1 MRFSFSRT
9 GGPMCPAHW
18 RVLGLLAG
26 TVAIAGLATYSQVQ
40 AETDP
45 NNGASDTVMLVF
57 DASGSMRSRMGDET
71 RLDVARS
78 VVKDAVQR
86 WRERGLK
93 TGLVAYGHRDRN
105 SCSDIQTLVPAGRAN
120 SRTFNRV
127 IDTIDA
133 KGRTPLGESLRRAAE
148 DLNYRDEKATI
159 VVISDGR
166 ENCRADPCSIARSLK
181 RSGAKFVAHVI
192 GFAVNAKD
200 EDGLRCVAEE
210 TGGQYVSA
218 GNADSLD
225 GALMRVA
232 RTVRPRSHNYADT
245 AELLLPKL
253 KPGTYRLVIRET
265 GEAGSFTATSD
276 LRREPKR
283 VRKKRRRIAML
294 DAPEKVVAR
303 KSFKAGWSGPNI
315 SGDRI
320 ELLAR
325 GDGACG
331 KPIQGVS
338 VREYDT
344 NQDGQFIFLAP
355 MRSGNY
361 ELVYCSAKRGRVLAR
376 QPIQVVASARDLKS
390 RPRQADATS
399 LWSVEREPDVQTRR
413 SVQLNSDFDKPLK
426 RRPVFDD
433 EEDEL
438 EAADDRD
445 DRPTFAED
453 DDNEP
458 AERRRQPRFD
468 DENDLGDDADES
480 DIVDIAPR
488 DRPRFDDDELPA
500 KSAERSDDQR
510 VTNENLDDE
519 LLGLEPSGKAK
530 RRTFAEDDRDDE
542 VETFSQPTRSARKPL
557 FNDEDDE
564 AEPARKPRFDEDEE
578 DGSSRTANRP
588 VFEDDEDNDDVQ
600 PRKGTVKALPEE
612 DELRFDDEPED
623 TRRAALPDDLDEP
636 GDDDAEAQDS
646 DDDLDEVVDRE
657 DDFTTDDVGVA
668 QAIARNKARYG
679 DDGEDYFTIRGR
691 YKWYKPI
698 TRQDSR
704 QAGRSGETDAR
715 DERET
720 RQNSGLDDRRESEEE
735 SQGRVIELG
744 SGDDFEIGLPR
755 RDQAKRTQRRNTR
768 VAALPREQDLDDFGA
783 EGSLES
789 DREFY
794 GPPTREELAR
804 LNRRFEDT
812 AGDGD
817 DFDSFTSSSTRRT
830 DTKTETAMISRTSRA
845 QVTPQFDRIQPVKA
859 GYAFAA
865 GWTGN
870 MKGNGWVAVSRENAR
885 IGDYISLR
893 SADDKGEVK
902 LRAPSKPGRYELRF
916 LSRDRRVV
924 LARQSFEVETAPV
937 RLVALGF
944 VDPSDRLNVWW
955 AGPGDGS
962 DVLTLARVGAGDTR
976 YLSKQSVGKG
986 NPLTITAP
994 SEPGTYEMRY
1004 VNGTD

>member
-1 MRFSFSRT
+1 
-9 GGPMCPAHW
+9 
-18 RVLGLLAG
+18 
-26 TVAIAGLATYSQVQ
+26 
-40 AETDP
+40 
-45 NNGASDTVMLVF
+45 
-57 DASGSMRSRMGDET
+57 
-71 RLDVARS
+71 
-78 VVKDAVQR
+78 
-86 WRERGLK
+86 

-148 DLNYRDEKATI
+148 DLNYRDQKATV

-232 RTVRPRSHNYADT
+232 RTVRPRSRKYEGT

-325 GDGACG
+325 GEAACE

-344 NQDGQFIFLAP
+344 NQDGQFTFLAP
-355 MRSGNY
+355 MRSGRY

-376 QPIQVVASARDLKS
+376 QAIQVVATARDLRS
-390 RPRQADATS
+390 RRRKADAAS
-399 LWSVEREPDVQTRR
+399 LWGALAEPEVRTRR
-413 SVQLNSDFDKPLK
+413 SVQLNSDVDKPLK

-438 EAADDRD
+438 DLADDRD
-445 DRPTFAED
+445 DRPAFTED

-458 AERRRQPRFD
+458 AERRRRPRFD
-468 DENDLGDDADES
+468 DEKDLNEESDES

-488 DRPRFDDDELPA
+488 DRPRFDDDELAA
-500 KSAERSDDQR
+500 KSAERSRGQLFADEDSDD
-510 VTNENLDDE
+510 DA
-519 LLGLEPSGKAK
+519 LEREPARKAK
-530 RRTFAEDDRDDE
+530 PRTFAEDGDDLDD
-542 VETFSQPTRSARKPL
+542 VELFREPTRSARKPS
-557 FNDEDDE
+557 FGEDDDE
-564 AEPARKPRFDEDEE
+564 AEPARKPRQRDRKPQFGEDDED
-578 DGSSRTANRP
+578 DAVRTANRP
-588 VFEDDEDNDDVQ
+588 VFEDDDIDQ
-600 PRKGTVKALPEE
+600 PRKRTRRNATVKALPDEDDLRFE
-612 DELRFDDEPED
+612 DEPDD
-623 TRRAALPDDLDEP
+623 TRRAVLPDDLDDP
-636 GDDDAEAQDS
+636 NDDDGAQDS
-646 DDDLDEVVDRE
+646 EDDLDEVVERD

-704 QAGRSGETDAR
+704 QAGRSSETDDR
-715 DERET
+715 DQRET
-720 RQNSGLDDRRESEEE
+720 RKNSRLDDFRDSDDNRDSKEE
-735 SQGRVIELG
+735 SRGSVIELG
-744 SGDDFEIGLPR
+744 SGDDFEIGLPP
-755 RDQAKRTQRRNTR
+755 RDQAKRQRRRNTR
-768 VAALPREQDLDDFGA
+768 VAALPRERDLDDFGSQ
-783 EGSLES
+783 GSLES
-789 DREFY
+789 DRESF

-812 AGDGD
+812 ADDED
-817 DFDSFTSSSTRRT
+817 DFDSFTSSATRRT
-830 DTKTETAMISRTSRA
+830 DTENEIAMISRPSRA

-870 MKGNGWVAVSRENAR
+870 MKGNGWVAVSRKNAR

-924 LARQSFEVETAPV
+924 LARQSFEVESAPV

-976 YLSKQSVGKG
+976 YLTKQSVGKG

-1004 VNGTD
+1004 VNGTDNRVMFRRKLVVAKRQPRLLGP